1 MDKKLTLS
9 LNEEIIEQAKSYAR
23 ENQTSLS
30 KMVENYL
37 RLVVE
42 NSSKNVKITPLVKS
56 LMGVIELPQDFDEK
70 NNYTDF
76 LMEKYK

>member
-23 ENQTSLS
+23 EHQTSLS

-42 NSSKNVKITPLVKS
+42 NSSKDVKITPLVKS
-56 LMGVIELPQDFDEK
+56 LIGVIELPQDFDEK

-76 LMEKYK
+76 LMKKYK